1 MPARVLEYL
10 NRLADKGLFVTKLFG
25 MARIYTN
32 GSWEANLDKL
42 SSDQGLQAA
51 VALDADRFGADA
63 ELDPQGRLTL
73 PQTLR
78 KALGV
83 EDQTVYLRFHY
94 DVVLVYR
101 IDGPFFFGAA
111 EKLERMLERAPMG
124 IVTVVLRFGRVP
136 FVDATGMQTLLGVI
150 TRFRRRH
157 VRVLLC
163 GIHPGLQQTLRGGGV
178 LDLVGMDNL

>member
-1 MPARVLEYL
+1 MVQVATAEVPLRNPRGFHPAKVDAAGRLKMPARVLEYL

-42 SSDQGLQAA
+42 SSDPGLQAA

-78 KALGV
+78 KTLGV

-94 DVVLVYR
+94 DVVLVYTQEQY
-101 IDGPFFFGAA
+101 DA
-111 EKLERMLERAPMG
+111 EGNEAGQKVETEKAKVKALG
-124 IVTVVLRFGRVP
+124 
-136 FVDATGMQTLLGVI
+136 FV
-150 TRFRRRH
+150 
-157 VRVLLC
+157 
-163 GIHPGLQQTLRGGGV
+163 
-178 LDLVGMDNL
+178 